1 MKIAIIY
8 ITLFLP
14 LISVSQNKKDIEAYE
29 NKYQECLDKGINM
42 LGCTQLFYK
51 QSDSLLNVVYKKIY
65 SRLDSKRKAKL
76 KSSQLIWLKK
86 RDAEFKN
93 FEAEKSDPS
102 LGVEDNKMV
111 VLDKKAIYVLD
122 RVYFLI
128 GYK

>member
-1 MKIAIIY
+1 MKIAINY

-65 SRLDSKRKAKL
+65 S
-76 KSSQLIWLKK
+76 
-86 RDAEFKN
+86 
-93 FEAEKSDPS
+93 
-102 LGVEDNKMV
+102 
-111 VLDKKAIYVLD
+111 
-122 RVYFLI
+122 
-128 GYK
+128 

>member
-86 RDAEFKN
+86 RDAEFKS

>member
-8 ITLFLP
+8 IILFLP
-14 LISVSQNKKDIEAYE
+14 LISLSQNKKEIETYE
-29 NKYQECLDKGINM
+29 NKYQECLDEGINM
-42 LGCTQLFYK
+42 LGCSQLFYK
-51 QSDSLLNVVYKKIY
+51 QSDSLLNVVYKRVY
-65 SRLDSKRKAKL
+65 NRLNSKKKAKL

-86 RDAEFKN
+86 RDVEFKS
-93 FEAEKSDPS
+93 FEAEKLDPS